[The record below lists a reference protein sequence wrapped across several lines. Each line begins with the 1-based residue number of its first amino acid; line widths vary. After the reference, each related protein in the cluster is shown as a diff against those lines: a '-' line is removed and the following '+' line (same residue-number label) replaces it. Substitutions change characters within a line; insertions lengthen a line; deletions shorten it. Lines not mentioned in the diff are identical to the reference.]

1 VIRPNSVL
9 KINTFSYKENDP
21 KGDKIALDMVKGGLR
36 AVSGLIGKRNRESV
50 SYSTP
55 TATIGIRG
63 THLGALFCQNDCGGV
78 PTPTGKTPDNGL
90 HVDVASGAV
99 VVTPKLTV
107 ALPTTGVTPGSIIPN
122 ATPPSGPPTGAGSG
136 APTPSAPALAVVPAG
151 ATAPATIL
159 NAGQFGYLPPAQ
171 NGVQPP
177 LVLVPPSQAVQVRMP
192 TSISQN
198 APAAGATNK
207 SSDPECVVQ

>member
-1 VIRPNSVL
+1 
-9 KINTFSYKENDP
+9 
-21 KGDKIALDMVKGGLR
+21 
-36 AVSGLIGKRNRESV
+36 
-50 SYSTP
+50 
-55 TATIGIRG
+55 
-63 THLGALFCQNDCGGV
+63 
-78 PTPTGKTPDNGL
+78 
-90 HVDVASGAV
+90 
-99 VVTPKLTV
+99 
-107 ALPTTGVTPGSIIPN
+107 
-122 ATPPSGPPTGAGSG
+122 
-136 APTPSAPALAVVPAG
+136 VVPAG